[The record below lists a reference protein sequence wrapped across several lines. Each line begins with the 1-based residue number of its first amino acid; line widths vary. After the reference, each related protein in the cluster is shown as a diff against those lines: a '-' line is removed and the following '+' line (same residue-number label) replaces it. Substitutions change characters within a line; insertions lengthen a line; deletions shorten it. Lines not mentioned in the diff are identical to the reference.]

1 VSGLFRAEA
10 VQAVQSQ
17 WLGRVQIAQPPA
29 LRWLALGAVV
39 AVLAVGAFLGTAS
52 YTRKAAVPGVLAPE
66 QGLIRL
72 MPAAAGTVVE
82 RHVAEGDAVRS
93 GQLLFTLAQDRFSRD
108 DAMQGTVDR
117 AVDAQRRQL
126 EDVVRQQRALG
137 AARDRALALRLE
149 ALAAEHSQMT
159 AELGLQS
166 RRLDLARQSLQRLQA
181 LQAQAYVSEAQVQAR
196 QEDMLALE
204 AQVQALS
211 RQQAT
216 LGRERAELEG
226 ERATL
231 PAQRDSAI
239 AQVGSQL
246 AELSRDGAELQA
258 VRRIEVRAPQDGTVH
273 GLLAG
278 PGQSV
283 APPAA
288 LATLLPAGATLQAQ
302 LYAPSRTIGFVRP
315 GQVVRLRLEAYPH
328 ARYGH
333 LEGRVLRV
341 DRVPLAAAE
350 QASLPLPVQPPGA
363 EPLFRITVALDAV
376 PPEWAERPLGAGL
389 RLQADV
395 MLERRRL
402 IEWVFEPLLGVASR
416 L

>member
-1 VSGLFRAEA
+1 MSGLFRPEA

-17 WLGRVQIAQPPA
+17 WLGRVQIVQPPA
-29 LRWLALGAVV
+29 LRWLALGALV
-39 AVLAVGAFLGTAS
+39 AALAVGLFLVTAS
-52 YTRKAAVPGVLAPE
+52 YTRKAAISGVLTPE
-66 QGLIRL
+66 PGLIRL
-72 MPAAAGTVVE
+72 VPAGAGTVTARFVS
-82 RHVAEGDAVRS
+82 EGDPVRA
-93 GQLLFTLAQDRFSRD
+93 GQLLFTLSQDRFSRD

-126 EDVVRQQRALG
+126 EDVARQQRSLG
-137 AARDRALALRLE
+137 EARDRALSRRLD
-149 ALAAEHSQMT
+149 ALAAEQAQLA
-159 AELGLQS
+159 AESLLQS
-166 RRLDLARQSLQRLQA
+166 RRLELARQSLQRLQS
-181 LQAQAYVSEAQVQAR
+181 LQAQAFVSEAQVQSR
-196 QEDMLALE
+196 QEDLLSLE
-204 AQVQALS
+204 AQGQALS

-216 LGRERAELEG
+216 LDRERAELEG

-231 PAQRDSAI
+231 PSQRDAAI
-239 AQVGSQL
+239 AQVGGQL

-283 APPAA
+283 SPAAA
-288 LATLLPAGATLQAQ
+288 LATLLPVGATLQAQ
-302 LYAPSRTIGFVRP
+302 LYAPSRTVGLVRA
-315 GQVVRLRLEAYPH
+315 GQSVRLRFEAYPH

-333 LEGRVLRV
+333 LGGRVLRI

-350 QASLPLPVQPPGA
+350 QASLALPAQPPGN
-363 EPLFRITVALDAV
+363 EPLFRITVALDAL
-376 PPEWAERPLGAGL
+376 PPEWAGRPLGAGL

-395 MLERRRL
+395 LLERRRL
-402 IEWVFEPLLGVASR
+402 IEWLFEPLLGVASR